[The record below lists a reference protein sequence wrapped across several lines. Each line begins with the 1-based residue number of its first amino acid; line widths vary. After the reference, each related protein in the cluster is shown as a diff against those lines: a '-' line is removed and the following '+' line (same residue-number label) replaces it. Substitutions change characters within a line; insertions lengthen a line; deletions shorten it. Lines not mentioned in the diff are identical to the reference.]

1 MRSPKIK
8 GLDQSGPDML
18 SGSSRAASSRGQHV
32 SVCSPALV
40 LSCFGLFF
48 VAEFCLR
55 QLTVCS
61 ALLGADADTVF
72 GVDVLVLL
80 LVSPQG
86 LPLLPPALVC
96 ISVAE

>member
-1 MRSPKIK
+1 MVLICFQAPPELLPAEDSMSQFA
-8 GLDQSGPDML
+8 LL
-18 SGSSRAASSRGQHV
+18 LWF
-32 SVCSPALV
+32 SVV
-40 LSCFGLFF
+40 LGFFF